1 MLTSVVHAIY
11 NSVRRQRA
19 KGSRFRRP
27 ISPFIPAPR
36 NLSGPPWLVPACG
49 FLIANPRLEIPP
61 SPTKQTIA
69 AKSNRERIAFFPY
82 DSPRHL
88 SPLDFPPEISNR
100 NNRIIRN
107 SPKCRRNNTYAFS
120 NGNKTALSGIFSG
133 SLPSAFQVR
142 EFGPQQTV
150 RQPSK
155 SVRIQKEMAVSPQAL
170 RTQSVAR
177 QDFVDSVNPATGE
190 VVARI
195 PATPL
200 SAIRAIFEAARAV
213 QKAWAARPLSERCAM
228 LRKLR
233 DAIFERRDDV
243 ANIVVRE
250 TGKPRAEAILA
261 EILLALD
268 TVDFLARQAPG
279 WLRPERVP
287 HHNIA
292 LKAKSGWLEFA
303 PHGVVAIISPWNF
316 PFAIPMTELI
326 PALVAGNAVLLKPSE
341 LTPATGALVGELID
355 RAGFPKGLVQI
366 LQGSGELGA
375 AIIEAGPAKVFF
387 TGSVSTGRRI
397 AESCAH
403 KLIPSVLELGG
414 KDAMIVL
421 ADADLDVASSAAVWG
436 GFTNCGQA
444 CLSVERIYVEQ
455 SVAEKFTQLCVEK
468 TRKLHLGSPSDPE
481 VDIGP
486 MIRERELE
494 RVEQQ
499 LHEAGQRGARILTG
513 GQRCADLGP
522 NFLEPAVVTDVD
534 HSMQLMREETFGPV
548 LAIRSVASAD
558 EAIALANDSP
568 FGLSASVWTR
578 DARRGRELAS
588 RIRAG
593 SVMINDVASYYGI
606 SEAPH
611 GGPGWSGWGRTHSRL
626 GLLEMVQVKYVDV
639 DRLPRFAKPWWYGYS
654 EDFAAAAGGM
664 VEALFAPSWKRRLRA
679 MLGKRGAR
687 GLISRRRRI

>member
-1 MLTSVVHAIY
+1 MLTSVVQAIR
-11 NSVRRQRA
+11 NSTQEQRGA
-19 KGSRFRRP
+19 GSRFRRP
-27 ISPFIPAPR
+27 IASSIPAPR
-36 NLSGPPWLVPACG
+36 NLLRPPRPVGCSG
-49 FLIANPRLEIPP
+49 FLIANARLEIPT
-61 SPTKQTIA
+61 SPTEQTIA
-69 AKSNRERIAFFPY
+69 AKSNRERIAFFFH
-82 DSPRHL
+82 DSSCHPVKLELR
-88 SPLDFPPEISNR
+88 PQIPNSNI
-100 NNRIIRN
+100 RIIRN

-120 NGNKTALSGIFSG
+120 NRNKTAHSGILRG
-133 SLPSAFQVR
+133 LLPDAGGLPMSSQETA
-142 EFGPQQTV
+142 
-150 RQPSK
+150 RQPHK
-155 SVRIQKEMAVSPQAL
+155 SVRIREEMAVSPQAL
-170 RTQSVAR
+170 GAQSTTA
-177 QDFVDSVNPATGE
+177 QDFIDSINPATGE

-200 SAIRAIFEAARAV
+200 SAIPAIFETARAA
-213 QKAWAARPLSERCAM
+213 QKEWSARTLRERCAM

-233 DAIFERRDDV
+233 DAIFERRDDI
-243 ANIVVRE
+243 ANTVTRE

-268 TVDFLARQAPG
+268 TADFLARQAPR
-279 WLRPERVP
+279 WLRPERIP

-292 LKAKSGWLEFA
+292 LKVRSGWLEFD
-303 PHGVVAIISPWNF
+303 PQGVVAIISPWNF
-316 PFAIPMTELI
+316 PFSIPMTELI
-326 PALVAGNAVLLKPSE
+326 PALVAGNAVVLKPSE
-341 LTPATGALVGELID
+341 LTPSSGALVGELID
-355 RAGFPKGLVQI
+355 RADFPKGLVQI
-366 LQGSGELGA
+366 LQGGGEVGA

-387 TGSVSTGRRI
+387 TGSVATGRRI
-397 AESCAH
+397 AEACAR

-421 ADADLDVASSAAVWG
+421 ADADLDVTSSAAVWG

-468 TRKLHLGSPSDPE
+468 TRKLRLGSPADTE
-481 VDIGP
+481 ADIGP
-486 MIRERELE
+486 MIRERQLE

-499 LHEAGQRGARILTG
+499 LRDAEQRGARILTG
-513 GQRCADLGP
+513 GNRRPDLGP
-522 NFLEPAVVTDVD
+522 NFLEPTVVAQVD

-558 EAIALANDSP
+558 EAVALANDSP
-568 FGLSASVWTR
+568 FGLSASIWTR
-578 DARRGRELAS
+578 NARRGRELAS

-611 GGPGWSGWGRTHSRL
+611 GGSGFSGWGRTHSRL
-626 GLLEMVQVKYVDV
+626 GLLEMVQVKYVDA
-639 DRLPRFAKPWWYGYS
+639 DRLPLYAKPWWYGYS
-654 EDFAAAAGGM
+654 EGFAAAAGSV
-664 VEALFAPSWKRRLRA
+664 VELMFAPSWKRRLQA